1 MTPGKLICLAAAFC
15 GLAGAQSQPPAPGGT
30 EQRTAQTTSENG
42 NRSTPI
48 YKVTVVGRTTQAVNY
63 RHRSG
68 ATKVDFRGTALMPR
82 AKGSAKVESKQGY
95 MEVDAHFDDLA
106 PASQFGPEYMTYV
119 LWAITPEGR
128 PKNLGEVVLNG
139 NRSSL
144 DVTTEMQ
151 AFGLIVTAEP
161 YFAVTQ
167 PSDVVVMENF
177 IRDDTKGQWEVVDA
191 KYDLLPRGQ
200 YRYDPHLWEKPA
212 TAPDTAQTPLELYE
226 AQNAISIAQSAGA
239 EKYAQDT
246 IAKARDDLQKAQGY
260 IGRKE
265 RKPAIMM
272 AREAAQS
279 AEDARLLS
287 VKRAQDEA
295 LANERQA
302 AAASEA
308 RARAQAQ
315 SAEAEAQRA
324 SRQQAEAEQARAA
337 ALAQQQQAEAEAE
350 RARAAAGEAEQQQA
364 TLRRQLQQQL
374 NSVLE
379 TRETARGLI
388 MNMSDVLFD
397 FGKYTLRP
405 EARERLAKVAGIL
418 LAHPGLTLQVEGYTD
433 NIGSEAFNQNLSEKR
448 AEAVREYLEQQG
460 VKDVSAR
467 GFGKDNP
474 VASNS
479 TAEGR
484 RQNRRVEMVVSGA
497 AIGTRSAA
505 PRSGE

>member
-1 MTPGKLICLAAAFC
+1 
-15 GLAGAQSQPPAPGGT
+15 
-30 EQRTAQTTSENG
+30 
-42 NRSTPI
+42 
-48 YKVTVVGRTTQAVNY
+48 VNY

-68 ATKVDFRGTALMPR
+68 ATKVDFRGTALMPQ
-82 AKGSAKVESKQGY
+82 AKGSAKVGSKQGY
-95 MEVDAHFDDLA
+95 MEVDAHFDDLT

-139 NRSSL
+139 NNSSL

-177 IRDDTKGQWEVVDA
+177 IRNDTKGQWEVVDA

-200 YRYDPHLWEKPA
+200 YRYDPHLWEKPVA
-212 TAPDTAQTPLELYE
+212 TLDTSQTPLEMFE

-239 EKYAQDT
+239 DKYAQDT
-246 IAKARDDLQKAQGY
+246 ISKAQADMQKAQGY
-260 IGRKE
+260 IARKE

-272 AREAAQS
+272 AREAAQN

-287 VKRAQDEA
+287 LKRAQDEA

-302 AAASEA
+302 ASDREA
-308 RARAQAQ
+308 RARAQAEQ
-315 SAEAEAQRA
+315 AEQARLQAENEAQRA
-324 SRQQAEAEQARAA
+324 ARERADAEQARAA
-337 ALAQQQQAEAEAE
+337 ALAQQQQAQEEAEKARQAADDAE
-350 RARAAAGEAEQQQA
+350 RLRQQA
-364 TLRRQLQQQL
+364 EHQQAEMRQRLQQQL
-374 NSVLE
+374 NQVLE
-379 TRETARGLI
+379 TRATARGLI

-405 EARERLAKVAGIL
+405 EAREKLAKIAGIL
-418 LAHPGLTLQVEGYTD
+418 LAHPDLTLQVEGYTD
-433 NIGSEAFNQNLSEKR
+433 NIGSDGFNQSLSEKR
-448 AEAVREYLEQQG
+448 AEGVRDYLEQQG

-467 GFGKDNP
+467 GFGKANP
-474 VASNS
+474 VASNA

-484 RQNRRVEMVVSGA
+484 QQNRRVEMVVAGA
-497 AIGTRSAA
+497 SIGTQPSA
-505 PRSGE
+505 PPSGQ